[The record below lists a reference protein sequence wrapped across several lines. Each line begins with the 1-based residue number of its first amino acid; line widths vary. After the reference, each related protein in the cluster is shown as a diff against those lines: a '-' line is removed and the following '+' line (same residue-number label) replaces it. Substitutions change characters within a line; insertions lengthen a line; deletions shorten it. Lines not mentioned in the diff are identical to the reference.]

1 MTIGKEIKRVSVSM
15 NAQFS
20 NQNVDDTENAI
31 NSLRWKTGRSAGK
44 TLTVTSPTRPTNNRR

>member
-31 NSLRWKTGRSAGK
+31 NSLRWVDQQVDQQVR
-44 TLTVTSPTRPTNNRR
+44 L